1 MTLSLVT
8 VPYRFVAIIEF
19 SENPALLRCSGD
31 EDIATQGRRRTA
43 LSRALM
49 SQGDLVVDLRELTF
63 ADTSLMLD
71 LVMVA
76 RRLRRGGRQM
86 RLCYAQPQVARVIQT
101 VGLHRL
107 PSVVLERPAGALA

>member
-1 MTLSLVT
+1 M
-8 VPYRFVAIIEF
+8 
-19 SENPALLRCSGD
+19 LRCSGD

-49 SQGDLVVDLRELTF
+49 TDGDLVVDLRELTF

-71 LVMVA
+71 LAMVA
-76 RRLRRGGRQM
+76 RRLRRSGRQM
-86 RLCYAQPQVARVIQT
+86 RLRHAQPQVERVIQT

-107 PSVVLERPAGALA
+107 PSVVLERHVTALA